1 MSNFVNNKDAD
12 FTKNLPE
19 PSLEVKP
26 SIPHTEPIKHNPN
39 PLTTSVLPPE
49 PTEDMPIPKVD
60 DQIFKIEKPAPVE
73 QPKPVK
79 KKRQLSERQLAHLA
93 RMREKSL
100 QKRRAKKQQK
110 ELEKQ
115 QKLKEKEL
123 KKVPAKPVPKPHQA
137 PMPNIPEE
145 IKKTAKKSGQSVEEF
160 FGNVKL
166 FMDTMEQYQ
175 RLKKPKEPT
184 KPVNIPKP
192 KPVKP
197 VKQKPYVAKSYNPI
211 RQDLFTIDLNKV
223 NKNNFRNPFGF

>member
-1 MSNFVNNKDAD
+1 MSEFVNNKNAD
-12 FTKNLPE
+12 FTRNLPQPKEAVELTIE
-19 PSLEVKP
+19 PNTNP
-26 SIPHTEPIKHNPN
+26 TPPIKHNPN
-39 PLTTSVLPPE
+39 PIAPSQPPTPDE
-49 PTEDMPIPKVD
+49 MPIPKVD
-60 DQIFKIEKPAPVE
+60 EEIFKIPVQE

-79 KKRQLSERQLAHLA
+79 KKRQLSQRQLEHLA

-100 QKRRAKKQQK
+100 QKRRAKKQEK
-110 ELEKQ
+110 ELERQ
-115 QKLKEKEL
+115 QKLQQKEL

-175 RLKKPKEPT
+175 RLKKPPPS

-197 VKQKPYVAKSYNPI
+197 VKQTPHVAKSYNPI